1 MKLKNFMSYNS
12 QAKDDRIVRLPFS
25 LPSSSLSVATSL
37 RCQNKFFFTGTYS
50 AHVHSKRYFDNCCTE
65 IFIVIIN
72 ELDSNPAGQLPT

>member
-12 QAKDDRIVRLPFS
+12 QAMDDRIVRLPFS

-50 AHVHSKRYFDNCCTE
+50 AHVHSKRYFDYCCTE

-72 ELDSNPAGQLPT
+72 ELDSNPAGQWST

>member
-37 RCQNKFFFTGTYS
+37 RCQNKFFLQGRIVHTYILKGILTTAVLKFS
-50 AHVHSKRYFDNCCTE
+50 
-65 IFIVIIN
+65 
-72 ELDSNPAGQLPT
+72 